1 MEEDTSR
8 NFKFINFGSELEI
21 YIDENNQAQCPKC
34 KKKSKQLLQHIKKS
48 TSCKSNLDFENFKIK
63 YQSFNN
69 RRRQTLYRQNQLS
82 RDAEGTH
89 DIEAKVK
96 RKQRERK
103 LS

>member
-1 MEEDTSR
+1 MEEDTAR

-21 YIDENNQAQCPKC
+21 FVDENNQAQCPKC